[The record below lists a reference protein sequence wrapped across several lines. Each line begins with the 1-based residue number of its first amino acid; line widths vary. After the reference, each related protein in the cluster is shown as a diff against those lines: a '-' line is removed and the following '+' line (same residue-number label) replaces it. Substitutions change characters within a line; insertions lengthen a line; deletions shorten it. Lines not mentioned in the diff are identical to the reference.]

1 MSEAAPTD
9 RDSIKRSPRISTLPS
24 ARRLLLWAGIAAL
37 LAWVLVPIYFVALGA
52 FGGRLGVFRWP
63 KSIWPANLAIEPMM
77 QFLAIDGVFNALL
90 NSLIAAGLTV
100 LFSILLGAPAGYALA
115 RYQFRGQNA
124 YRLLVLLTR
133 AFPLAILALPLTVS
147 FIRLGLYDTPFG
159 VSLIHT
165 VLALPFAA
173 LVTQSLFMG
182 IPREY
187 EEAAW
192 VFGCSRIQA
201 FTRVVLPLA
210 LPGIAATAI
219 FAFVISWNEVF
230 AASILTV
237 RERTLTAYLLRILS
251 ESPLHYRFA
260 GGFILII
267 PSVLFIFAVRRYLFA
282 VWGIASK

>member
-1 MSEAAPTD
+1 MTSSAAELTPTAKN
-9 RDSIKRSPRISTLPS
+9 RTVALPS
-24 ARRLLLWAGIAAL
+24 ARRLLLWTGLAVLI
-37 LAWVLVPIYFVALGA
+37 AWVLVPIYLVALGA

-63 KSIWPANLAIEPMM
+63 KSIWPTDLSFAAMS
-77 QFLAIDGVFNALL
+77 QFLAIEGVFNALL

-100 LFSILLGAPAGYALA
+100 VFSIALGAPAGYALA
-115 RYQFRGQNA
+115 RYTFRGQNA

-192 VFGCSRIQA
+192 VFGCTRFQA
-201 FTRVVLPLA
+201 FVKVILPLA
-210 LPGIAATAI
+210 LPGLAATAI

-237 RERTLTAYLLRILS
+237 RERTLTAYLLRILA

>member
-1 MSEAAPTD
+1 MTATGITTPRSATT
-9 RDSIKRSPRISTLPS
+9 SIAVPG
-24 ARRLLLWAGIAAL
+24 ARRFLLWTGIVVL
-37 LAWVLVPIYFVALGA
+37 LIWILLPIYFVALGA

-63 KSIWPANLAIEPMM
+63 KSIWPTDVSVAPMM
-77 QFLAIDGVFNALL
+77 QFLGIEGVFSALI

-100 LFSILLGAPAGYALA
+100 LFSVLLGAPAGYALA
-115 RYQFRGQNA
+115 RYAFRGQTA
-124 YRLLVLLTR
+124 FRLMVLLTR

-147 FIRLGLYDTPFG
+147 FIRFGLYDTPFG

-165 VLALPFAA
+165 VLALPFAV

-192 VFGCSRIQA
+192 VFGCTRLQA
-201 FTRVVLPLA
+201 FMKVVLPLA
-210 LPGIAATAI
+210 LPGLAATAI

-237 RERTLTAYLLRILS
+237 RERTLTAYLLKVLS

>member
-1 MSEAAPTD
+1 MTIQAAELQQTG
-9 RDSIKRSPRISTLPS
+9 KRRSMALPP
-24 ARRLLLWAGIAAL
+24 ARRLLLWTGLAVL

-63 KSIWPANLAIEPMM
+63 KTIWPTDLSLAAMT
-77 QFLAIDGVFNALL
+77 QFLAIEGVFNALV

-100 LFSILLGAPAGYALA
+100 LFSVLLGAPAGYALA
-115 RYQFRGQNA
+115 RYSFRGQNA

-192 VFGCSRIQA
+192 VFGCTRFQA
-201 FTRVVLPLA
+201 FMKVVLPLA
-210 LPGIAATAI
+210 LPGLAATAI

-237 RERTLTAYLLRILS
+237 RERTLTAYLLRILA

>member
-1 MSEAAPTD
+1 MSAAADMTG
-9 RDSIKRSPRISTLPS
+9 
-24 ARRLLLWAGIAAL
+24 ARRWLFWTGVMAL
-37 LAWVLVPIYFVALGA
+37 CVWVLLPIYLVALGA
-52 FGGRLGVFRWP
+52 FGGRLAVFKWP
-63 KSIWPANLAIEPMM
+63 KSLWPGDVSLQAMSTFLQIE
-77 QFLAIDGVFNALL
+77 GVLQAFG

-115 RYQFRGQNA
+115 RYSFAGQTPFRI
-124 YRLLVLLTR
+124 LILLTR

-147 FIRLGLYDTPFG
+147 FIKIGLYDTPFG

-165 VLALPFAA
+165 VLALPFAV

-192 VFGCSRIQA
+192 VFGCSRWQA
-201 FTRVVLPLA
+201 FRKVVLPLA
-210 LPGIAATAI
+210 LPGLAATAI

-230 AASILTV
+230 AASVLTV
-237 RERTLTAYLLRILS
+237 RQRTLTAYLLAVLS

-260 GGFILII
+260 GGLLLIV
-267 PSVLFIFAVRRYLFA
+267 PSVAFIFAVRRYLFA
-282 VWGIASK
+282 VWGVASK